1 VGNRRQEFSSQPA
14 GFETKS
20 NKKRN
25 DAWPAMLGVYFFT
38 VKTMECRLREMSADG
53 WFAELEQQ
61 LNLDQCALQRELL
74 WYMPA
79 HFVI

>member
-38 VKTMECRLREMSADG
+38 VKTMEHKLREMSTDAQ
-53 WFAELEQQ
+53 FAVLEQQ
-61 LNLDQCALQRELL
+61 FEWDQ
-74 WYMPA
+74 
-79 HFVI
+79 

>member
-1 VGNRRQEFSSQPA
+1 MLTHSGKTAAGILSQPA

-38 VKTMECRLREMSADG
+38 VKTMEHKLREMATDG
-53 WFAELEQQ
+53 RFAEMEKQ
-61 LNLDQCALQRELL
+61 LLCG
-74 WYMPA
+74 
-79 HFVI
+79 H